1 MPVDE
6 AVLDYVLVDRSTV
19 GEDRGNVR
27 VLLVAA
33 ERDMVERLLASV
45 TAARLRPLLVDLDAF
60 ALLRSVGAPAGP
72 DEGAE
77 LIVDVGAT
85 VSKIAVH
92 RAGNPL
98 FVRMVRFGGEV
109 ATRQLQQ
116 VLELSWEE
124 AEEVKLSAS
133 RAMTAGAE
141 VEGDDERARA
151 LQAGVRRVITEVRS
165 SLDFFR
171 AQHEDV
177 EVERVVL
184 CGGASLVP
192 RLAGDLAAALELP
205 VEQGDPF
212 GGVDA
217 RHLKGDGERWEERR
231 FLAVPV
237 GLALGLL
244 P

>member
-1 MPVDE
+1 
-6 AVLDYVLVDRSTV
+6 
-19 GEDRGNVR
+19 
-27 VLLVAA
+27 
-33 ERDMVERLLASV
+33 
-45 TAARLRPLLVDLDAF
+45 
-60 ALLRSVGAPAGP
+60 
-72 DEGAE
+72 
-77 LIVDVGAT
+77 
-85 VSKIAVH
+85 
-92 RAGNPL
+92 
-98 FVRMVRFGGEV
+98 
-109 ATRQLQQ
+109 
-116 VLELSWEE
+116 
-124 AEEVKLSAS
+124 
-133 RAMTAGAE
+133 MTAGAE

-212 GGVDA
+212 GAVDA
-217 RHLKGDGERWEERR
+217 RHLNGDGERREERR